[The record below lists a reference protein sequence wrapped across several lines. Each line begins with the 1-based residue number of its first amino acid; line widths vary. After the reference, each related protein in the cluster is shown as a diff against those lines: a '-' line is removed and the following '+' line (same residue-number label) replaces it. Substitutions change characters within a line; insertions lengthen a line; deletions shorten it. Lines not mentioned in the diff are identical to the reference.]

1 MAQQIKKKF
10 IAPDAI
16 DGSKIKLQEGEALRL
31 QTPGGVVEL
40 LKKDADGNLVSEGN
54 EISFKADMETAV
66 SAEESARIAAV
77 SAEASARMAA
87 DSSLEVKIDFIASNI
102 DGTAVDS
109 ITELLS
115 AFQSADG
122 DLNNAIS
129 QLAGAAGGN
138 LSAEIVARESAISAE
153 ASARTAA
160 DLSLQSALSVE
171 TAAREAAVSAE
182 IVARESAISAEES
195 ARMAAVSAEE
205 SARMAAV
212 SAEIV
217 ARESADEDLQDQID
231 TEKGRIDA
239 ILLAADADKD
249 SFAEIV
255 SLINSVDTENDNAF
269 AAAVLSLQSADTAE
283 ASLRAAEDLTFLKLN
298 GSRSMTGNLSMGGGA
313 PVLQT
318 QTKNVVSG
326 ITGTRQSIL
335 VSQTNA
341 FGTQSGGDYDGQDYF
356 DMTLTQEQYDNI
368 YNDMVVYV
376 SDVSNPNIGLTQTSV
391 IQKEVLDA
399 ENASYRFYLGAG
411 VISNFT
417 EPFELTLDFKSAP
430 KVSISFP
437 GLLNNGFDATQESF
451 KLELITSGNFFSG
464 VYTKITLAT
473 FVGAIDGGS
482 WTFIDP
488 SYISGTPSVNSS
500 GLIEYFEADSLTSA
514 FGLQRLYVFT
524 EKVLVSS
531 SFKITNLANGTL
543 STDAANYGQVLGV
556 SFTASN
562 IQNELNTTQTGAGL
576 SSTGTYV
583 PNMMSNFIGGAT
595 SLSNAD
601 VLLDNALFAEQS
613 ARQDAV
619 SAEESARMTADSS
632 LEYNLSVETA
642 ARESAI
648 SAEESA
654 RMAAVSAEESARM
667 AAVSAE
673 ESARMAAVSAE
684 ESARMAAD
692 SSLQSELDATQLGT
706 GLASDGSYISE
717 PQITGINTVGVHY
730 IMNATDIHDATKILD
745 ANLKNESNTLSASI
759 SWETSSRQSA
769 LSVETSA
776 RESAI
781 SAEASARIAGD
792 QSLQSQINNV
802 LSNIDPAALDSLTEI
817 VSAFQSADSDLNNAI
832 SQLAGAAGGNLSA
845 EIVARESA
853 ISAEASARIAADLS
867 LESALSV
874 ETAAREAAVS
884 TEVAARESAVSAEIV
899 ARESAISAEA
909 SARMAADESLESD
922 LSVEIA
928 ARESAVSAEASAR
941 TVADESL
948 ESALSVETAA
958 RESAISAEESARMA
972 AISAEIVARESAVDE
987 LETYDLDLRS
997 DLNEEI
1003 SIRAAAISAEESA
1016 RTAADL
1022 SLESA
1027 LSVEVAA
1034 RESADTA
1041 EASLREAAV
1050 STEVAARESADLSL
1064 QSALSVEIAARE
1076 SAVSAEIVARE
1087 SADEDLQDQ
1096 IDTEKGRIDAIL
1108 LAADADKDSFAE
1120 IVSLINSVDTENDNA
1135 FAAAVLSL
1143 QSADTAEASARIAAV
1158 SAEIV
1163 ARESAVS
1170 AEESA
1175 RMAADESL
1183 ESNLSVEV
1191 AARESAVSAEASA
1204 RTAADLSLESVIDN
1218 LDGYAQDLRSD
1229 LDAEESARIAEDLT
1243 FFKKD
1248 GSREMTGSIIPSV
1261 DVSFDLGS
1269 SSKRFR
1275 DLYLS
1280 GNTIDLGGVTLSNE
1294 SSEFVVRDASNNELA
1309 IVSDNIK
1316 EGSVN
1321 KFFTESRVQ
1330 ETEMSMLDVTKTGEV
1345 DSTDSLIDAVSKLQS
1360 QITQEIS
1367 DREDDI
1373 SAEASAR
1380 AAAVSAEASARTAAD
1395 GMLDMRLLFIEG
1407 QVLESDLMFEVGQN
1421 GVTTSSIVLPHIAS
1435 KIYKVCVGRLNVFKN
1450 VDYTIGTEMVMNG
1463 PFPTPRTKLTWI
1475 GDLASGG
1482 VSAVAEGDKIFISY
1496 LYNG

>member
-171 TAAREAAVSAE
+171 TAARESAVSAE
-182 IVARESAISAEES
+182 IVARESAISAEAS

-205 SARMAAV
+205 SARMAAISAEESARMAAI

-283 ASLRAAEDLTFLKLN
+283 ASIRAAEDLTFLKLN
-298 GSRSMTGNLSMGGGA
+298 GSRSMTGALSMGGGA
-313 PVLQT
+313 PTLQSVTRSLQSKAVTINNGVTVYQVLEYGSKILDNGPYDTYERSYIKFSNDSSHPSFIDASLAVGGTAFFMPGGSMETVYDVRILEDGYELYINGGVIDFQ
-318 QTKNVVSG
+318 QAYG
-326 ITGTRQSIL
+326 ITSTSFTVHFNSL
-335 VSQTNA
+335 PDSFTYTA
-341 FGTQSGGDYDGQDYF
+341 FPLSSGF
-356 DMTLTQEQYDNI
+356 NPSTEEMRIFSLNPVTNI
-368 YNDMVVYV
+368 YSQKAWFVNGAWTMVDTNFVK
-376 SDVSNPNIGLTQTSV
+376 DLTV
-391 IQKEVLDA
+391 
-399 ENASYRFYLGAG
+399 
-411 VISNFT
+411 
-417 EPFELTLDFKSAP
+417 P
-430 KVSISFP
+430 
-437 GLLNNGFDATQESF
+437 
-451 KLELITSGNFFSG
+451 TSGANPSFSFRSKFNGTMG
-464 VYTKITLAT
+464 V
-473 FVGAIDGGS
+473 
-482 WTFIDP
+482 
-488 SYISGTPSVNSS
+488 SV
-500 GLIEYFEADSLTSA
+500 
-514 FGLQRLYVFT
+514 T
-524 EKVLVSS
+524 EKVMQSS
-531 SFKITNLANGTL
+531 SFKITNLASGTL
-543 STDAANYGQVLGV
+543 STDAANYGQVLSV
-556 SFTASN
+556 SSQANS
-562 IQNELNTTQTGAGL
+562 IQNELNTTQAGAGL
-576 SSTGTYV
+576 QTSGAYISK
-583 PNMMSNFIGGAT
+583 PMSNFISSAT
-595 SLSNAD
+595 SLAGAND
-601 VLLDNALFAEQS
+601 LLDSALFAEQS
-613 ARQDAV
+613 ARFAADY
-619 SAEESARMTADSS
+619 AEESARMAADSS

-642 ARESAI
+642 ARESA
-648 SAEESA
+648 
-654 RMAAVSAEESARM
+654 VSAEIVARESAI
-667 AAVSAE
+667 SAE

-745 ANLKNESNTLSASI
+745 ANLKNESNSLSASI
-759 SWETSSRQSA
+759 SWETS
-769 LSVETSA
+769 
-776 RESAI
+776 
-781 SAEASARIAGD
+781 
-792 QSLQSQINNV
+792 
-802 LSNIDPAALDSLTEI
+802 
-817 VSAFQSADSDLNNAI
+817 
-832 SQLAGAAGGNLSA
+832 
-845 EIVARESA
+845 
-853 ISAEASARIAADLS
+853 
-867 LESALSV
+867 
-874 ETAAREAAVS
+874 
-884 TEVAARESAVSAEIV
+884 
-899 ARESAISAEA
+899 
-909 SARMAADESLESD
+909 
-922 LSVEIA
+922 

-941 TVADESL
+941 TAADEDLQDQIDTEKGRIDAILLAADADKDSFAEIVSLINSIDTEGDNAFAAAVLSLQSADTAEASARTAADESL

-958 RESAISAEESARMA
+958 RESAISAEA
-972 AISAEIVARESAVDE
+972 
-987 LETYDLDLRS
+987 
-997 DLNEEI
+997 
-1003 SIRAAAISAEESA
+1003 SA
-1016 RTAADL
+1016 RTAADE
-1022 SLESA
+1022 SLESD

-1034 RESADTA
+1034 RE
-1041 EASLREAAV
+1041 AAV
-1050 STEVAARESADLSL
+1050 SAEVAARESADLSL
-1064 QSALSVEIAARE
+1064 QSALSVEASLRAAAVSAEIVARESADESLESDLSVEVAARESADLSLQSALSVEASLRAAAVSAEIVARESAVDDLEAYDLDLRSDLDEEISIRAAAVSAEASARTAADLSLQSALSVETAARE

-1087 SADEDLQDQ
+1087 LAVSAEASARMAADDSLESDLSAEASARTAADEDLQDQ

-1143 QSADTAEASARIAAV
+1143 QSADTAEASIRAAAV

-1163 ARESAVS
+1163 ARESADLSLQS
-1170 AEESA
+1170 A
-1175 RMAADESL
+1175 
-1183 ESNLSVEV
+1183 LSVET
-1191 AARESAVSAEASA
+1191 AARESAISAEASA
-1204 RTAADLSLESVIDN
+1204 RA
-1218 LDGYAQDLRSD
+1218 
-1229 LDAEESARIAEDLT
+1229 AEDLT

-1309 IVSDNIK
+1309 IVSDNVR
-1316 EGSVN
+1316 EGLVN

-1345 DSTDSLIDAVSKLQS
+1345 ASTDSLIDAVSKLQS

-1373 SAEASAR
+1373 SAEQSAR
-1380 AAAVSAEASARTAAD
+1380 AAAVSAEASARTATD